1 MATKFER
8 HCRSRFWF
16 KGRDERIWG
25 FRSRMIVF
33 ELRSLSLPYY
43 KISPKFLFSSDLATN
58 FRIRLYLRSASDHF
72 TTDSLISCVST
83 PSCVKKRYPHHTNST
98 RTYELLW
105 AFPAVFS
112 TSRTVRDGYG
122 EALSNA
128 HIWAFLV
135 WRSFPHAQ
143 QTPTHQSLEPHCE

>member
-1 MATKFER
+1 MTKLSNR
-8 HCRSRFWF
+8 LLLLQNARYLVDVRGICQRYVVQRQMVAHR
-16 KGRDERIWG
+16 
-25 FRSRMIVF
+25 
-33 ELRSLSLPYY
+33 LLSLPYY

-128 HIWAFLV
+128 QI
-135 WRSFPHAQ
+135 
-143 QTPTHQSLEPHCE
+143 